1 MFPCLFGLLA
11 VATIVALRAAR
22 LAGLAHLLEERGDRR
37 VGLAGDVFGDLD
49 RLALGRGGGF
59 AGGADGG
66 IAVGLGHGFAD
77 ATLFVGREARDH
89 AAAIGAGFTEVATG
103 AVALGLTGASVAI
116 RLVRLTFRTA
126 RLLAARLDLGRTAGL
141 VRLTV
146 FHGLLDLLEDRGDFR
161 VGLAGRFVGG
171 FPGLLLGLLSGLLG
185 FGRLLM
191 GFLHRGVLLGLL
203 HGLMQAF
210 LFVGAQFDRQTR
222 RRAAF
227 LAGALG
233 AGGRTR
239 AFFGGETEGGGEEE
253 QGEVLHGID
262 VTAGRGRSFVYS
274 FGPSDLATCGAFRC
288 PIPMLPRL
296 ACLMLCCSAL
306 VSAGELK
313 LISLFSD
320 HAVLQAGDAA
330 VFGKAHPGSKVSV
343 KLGSAEASTT
353 VGTDGK
359 WRATLAGLKPTE
371 QGQDLVV
378 SSGEETFTAH
388 DVIVGEVWIGSG
400 QSNMEWTVGRTTA
413 AADAKSRPADA
424 GLRVFTVARTPK
436 AEPAEDVQGS
446 WKLAAPDT
454 VESFTATGFYFAR
467 ELRANIKQPV
477 GVIHTSIGGTRAEA
491 WGPKGMYA
499 DVPDAK
505 DFDAKEAASIK
516 ARAAALEKLQAR
528 LKSEK
533 DKAVAAKLRQDAGK
547 LAPVWSNGP
556 HMNWNGMVA
565 PLVGYSVRGALWYQ
579 GESNAGQPEAY
590 KWVLGSMIKSWH
602 KAWGQEF
609 PFLIVQ
615 LPRFMARKP
624 ELAVEDGG
632 WPRIR
637 ESMEWIA
644 DNVPGAMMSVNIDL
658 GEEKDIHPKDKLPV
672 GERLA
677 YVALQRVYKARPVG
691 EAPRVVKA
699 ERQGDAFVL
708 TYDRPVVLKN
718 DGKGFAL
725 LGADDKWA
733 FAQAKADGATVT
745 VTGVKA
751 PKEVRYAWANFPEVS
766 VFSAGADALP
776 AGPYRSSK

>member
-1 MFPCLFGLLA
+1 
-11 VATIVALRAAR
+11 
-22 LAGLAHLLEERGDRR
+22 
-37 VGLAGDVFGDLD
+37 
-49 RLALGRGGGF
+49 
-59 AGGADGG
+59 
-66 IAVGLGHGFAD
+66 
-77 ATLFVGREARDH
+77 
-89 AAAIGAGFTEVATG
+89 
-103 AVALGLTGASVAI
+103 
-116 RLVRLTFRTA
+116 
-126 RLLAARLDLGRTAGL
+126 
-141 VRLTV
+141 
-146 FHGLLDLLEDRGDFR
+146 
-161 VGLAGRFVGG
+161 
-171 FPGLLLGLLSGLLG
+171 
-185 FGRLLM
+185 
-191 GFLHRGVLLGLL
+191 
-203 HGLMQAF
+203 
-210 LFVGAQFDRQTR
+210 
-222 RRAAF
+222 
-227 LAGALG
+227 
-233 AGGRTR
+233 
-239 AFFGGETEGGGEEE
+239 
-253 QGEVLHGID
+253 
-262 VTAGRGRSFVYS
+262 
-274 FGPSDLATCGAFRC
+274 
-288 PIPMLPRL
+288 MLPRL
-296 ACLMLCCSAL
+296 ALLVLCCSAL

-343 KLGSAEASTT
+343 KLGSAEASATA
-353 VGTDGK
+353 GSDGK
-359 WRATLAGLKPTE
+359 WSATLRGLKATE
-371 QGQDLVV
+371 QGKDLVV
-378 SSGEETFTAH
+378 SSGEEIFTAR

-400 QSNMEWTVGRTTA
+400 QSNMDWVVKNTTA

-436 AEPAEDVQGS
+436 AEPAEEVYGS
-446 WKLAAPDT
+446 WKLAAPET
-454 VESFTATGFYFAR
+454 VEGLTATGLFFAR

-505 DFDAKEAASIK
+505 DFDAKETAAIK
-516 ARAAALEKLQAR
+516 ARAVALEKLNA
-528 LKSEK
+528 KIAVEK
-533 DKAVAAKLRQDAGK
+533 DKAALAKLKQDAGK
-547 LAPVWSNGP
+547 VAPVWTNGP

-565 PLVGYSVRGALWYQ
+565 PLVGYSVRGAIWYQ

-609 PFLIVQ
+609 PFIIVQ

-644 DNVPGAMMSVNIDL
+644 DNVPGAMQSVNIDL

-699 ERQGDAFVL
+699 DRQGDAFVL

-718 DGKGFAL
+718 DGKGFGL
-725 LGADDKWA
+725 LGADDKWV
-733 FAQAKADGATVT
+733 FGQAKADGATVT

-766 VFSAGADALP
+766 VYSAGKDGLP

>member
-1 MFPCLFGLLA
+1 
-11 VATIVALRAAR
+11 
-22 LAGLAHLLEERGDRR
+22 
-37 VGLAGDVFGDLD
+37 
-49 RLALGRGGGF
+49 
-59 AGGADGG
+59 
-66 IAVGLGHGFAD
+66 
-77 ATLFVGREARDH
+77 
-89 AAAIGAGFTEVATG
+89 
-103 AVALGLTGASVAI
+103 
-116 RLVRLTFRTA
+116 
-126 RLLAARLDLGRTAGL
+126 
-141 VRLTV
+141 
-146 FHGLLDLLEDRGDFR
+146 
-161 VGLAGRFVGG
+161 
-171 FPGLLLGLLSGLLG
+171 
-185 FGRLLM
+185 
-191 GFLHRGVLLGLL
+191 
-203 HGLMQAF
+203 
-210 LFVGAQFDRQTR
+210 
-222 RRAAF
+222 
-227 LAGALG
+227 
-233 AGGRTR
+233 
-239 AFFGGETEGGGEEE
+239 
-253 QGEVLHGID
+253 
-262 VTAGRGRSFVYS
+262 
-274 FGPSDLATCGAFRC
+274 
-288 PIPMLPRL
+288 MLPRL
-296 ACLMLCCSAL
+296 ALLVLCCSAL

-343 KLGSAEASTT
+343 KLGSVEATT
-353 VGTDGK
+353 TAGTDGK

-371 QGQDLVV
+371 QGKDLVV
-378 SSGEETFTAH
+378 SSGEEVFTAH

-400 QSNMEWTVGRTTA
+400 QSNMDWVVKNTTA

-436 AEPAEDVQGS
+436 AEPADDVQGS

-454 VESFTATGFYFAR
+454 VEGLTATGLFFAR
-467 ELRANIKQPV
+467 ELRANLKQPV

-499 DVPDAK
+499 EVPEAK
-505 DFDAKEAASIK
+505 DFDAKEAAAMK
-516 ARAAALEKLQAR
+516 ARAVALEKLTAQVAG
-528 LKSEK
+528 EK
-533 DKAVAAKLRQDAGK
+533 DKAVLAKLRQDAGK
-547 LAPVWSNGP
+547 FTPVWSNGP

-565 PLVGYSVRGALWYQ
+565 PLVGYSVRGTIWYQ

-590 KWVLGSMIKSWH
+590 KWVLGAMIKSWQ

-609 PFLIVQ
+609 PFIIVQ

-624 ELAVEDGG
+624 ELAVEEGAT

-677 YVALQRVYKARPVG
+677 YVALQRVYKAREAG
-691 EAPRVVKA
+691 EAPRVKKA
-699 ERQGDAFVL
+699 ERQGDAYVL

-733 FAQAKADGATVT
+733 FGQAKADGATVT

-766 VFSAGADALP
+766 VYSAGADALP
-776 AGPYRSSK
+776 AGPYRSGK

>member
-1 MFPCLFGLLA
+1 
-11 VATIVALRAAR
+11 
-22 LAGLAHLLEERGDRR
+22 
-37 VGLAGDVFGDLD
+37 
-49 RLALGRGGGF
+49 
-59 AGGADGG
+59 
-66 IAVGLGHGFAD
+66 
-77 ATLFVGREARDH
+77 
-89 AAAIGAGFTEVATG
+89 
-103 AVALGLTGASVAI
+103 
-116 RLVRLTFRTA
+116 
-126 RLLAARLDLGRTAGL
+126 
-141 VRLTV
+141 
-146 FHGLLDLLEDRGDFR
+146 
-161 VGLAGRFVGG
+161 
-171 FPGLLLGLLSGLLG
+171 
-185 FGRLLM
+185 
-191 GFLHRGVLLGLL
+191 
-203 HGLMQAF
+203 
-210 LFVGAQFDRQTR
+210 
-222 RRAAF
+222 
-227 LAGALG
+227 
-233 AGGRTR
+233 
-239 AFFGGETEGGGEEE
+239 
-253 QGEVLHGID
+253 
-262 VTAGRGRSFVYS
+262 
-274 FGPSDLATCGAFRC
+274 
-288 PIPMLPRL
+288 
-296 ACLMLCCSAL
+296 
-306 VSAGELK
+306 
-313 LISLFSD
+313 
-320 HAVLQAGDAA
+320 
-330 VFGKAHPGSKVSV
+330 
-343 KLGSAEASTT
+343 
-353 VGTDGK
+353 
-359 WRATLAGLKPTE
+359 
-371 QGQDLVV
+371 
-378 SSGEETFTAH
+378 
-388 DVIVGEVWIGSG
+388 
-400 QSNMEWTVGRTTA
+400 
-413 AADAKSRPADA
+413 
-424 GLRVFTVARTPK
+424 
-436 AEPAEDVQGS
+436 
-446 WKLAAPDT
+446 
-454 VESFTATGFYFAR
+454 
-467 ELRANIKQPV
+467 
-477 GVIHTSIGGTRAEA
+477 
-491 WGPKGMYA
+491 MYA

-505 DFDAKEAASIK
+505 DFDAKEATGIK

-533 DKAVAAKLRQDAGK
+533 DKAVAAKLRQDAGR

-725 LGADDKWA
+725 LGTDDKWV
-733 FAQAKADGATVT
+733 FGQAKADGATVT

-766 VFSAGADALP
+766 VYSAGPDALP

>member
-1 MFPCLFGLLA
+1 
-11 VATIVALRAAR
+11 
-22 LAGLAHLLEERGDRR
+22 
-37 VGLAGDVFGDLD
+37 
-49 RLALGRGGGF
+49 
-59 AGGADGG
+59 
-66 IAVGLGHGFAD
+66 
-77 ATLFVGREARDH
+77 
-89 AAAIGAGFTEVATG
+89 
-103 AVALGLTGASVAI
+103 
-116 RLVRLTFRTA
+116 
-126 RLLAARLDLGRTAGL
+126 
-141 VRLTV
+141 
-146 FHGLLDLLEDRGDFR
+146 
-161 VGLAGRFVGG
+161 
-171 FPGLLLGLLSGLLG
+171 
-185 FGRLLM
+185 
-191 GFLHRGVLLGLL
+191 
-203 HGLMQAF
+203 
-210 LFVGAQFDRQTR
+210 
-222 RRAAF
+222 
-227 LAGALG
+227 
-233 AGGRTR
+233 
-239 AFFGGETEGGGEEE
+239 
-253 QGEVLHGID
+253 
-262 VTAGRGRSFVYS
+262 
-274 FGPSDLATCGAFRC
+274 
-288 PIPMLPRL
+288 MLPRL
-296 ACLMLCCSAL
+296 ALLVLCCSAL

-330 VFGKAHPGSKVSV
+330 VFGKAHPGSKVRV
-343 KLGSAEASTT
+343 KLGSTEATATAGS
-353 VGTDGK
+353 DGK
-359 WRATLAGLKPTE
+359 WSATLRGLKATE
-371 QGQDLVV
+371 QGKDLVV
-378 SSGEETFTAH
+378 SSGEEIFTAR

-400 QSNMEWTVGRTTA
+400 QSNMDWVVKNTTA

-436 AEPAEDVQGS
+436 AEPADEVYGS

-454 VESFTATGFYFAR
+454 VEGLTATGLFFAR

-505 DFDAKEAASIK
+505 DFDAKETAAIK
-516 ARAAALEKLQAR
+516 ARAVALEKLNA
-528 LKSEK
+528 KIAVEK
-533 DKAVAAKLRQDAGK
+533 DKAALAKLRQDAGRF
-547 LAPVWSNGP
+547 APVWTNGP

-565 PLVGYSVRGALWYQ
+565 PLVGYSVRGAIWYQ

-609 PFLIVQ
+609 PFIIVQ

-644 DNVPGAMMSVNIDL
+644 DNVPGAMQSVNIDL

-677 YVALQRVYKARPVG
+677 YVALQRVYKTRTDG
-691 EAPRVVKA
+691 EAPRVKKA

-708 TYDRPVVLKN
+708 TYDRPVLLKN
-718 DGKGFAL
+718 DGKGFGL
-725 LGADDKWA
+725 LGADDKWV
-733 FAQAKADGATVT
+733 FGQAKSDGATVT

-751 PKEVRYAWANFPEVS
+751 PKEVRYAWASFPEVS
-766 VFSAGADALP
+766 VYSAGKDGLP

>member
-1 MFPCLFGLLA
+1 
-11 VATIVALRAAR
+11 
-22 LAGLAHLLEERGDRR
+22 
-37 VGLAGDVFGDLD
+37 
-49 RLALGRGGGF
+49 
-59 AGGADGG
+59 
-66 IAVGLGHGFAD
+66 
-77 ATLFVGREARDH
+77 
-89 AAAIGAGFTEVATG
+89 
-103 AVALGLTGASVAI
+103 
-116 RLVRLTFRTA
+116 
-126 RLLAARLDLGRTAGL
+126 
-141 VRLTV
+141 
-146 FHGLLDLLEDRGDFR
+146 
-161 VGLAGRFVGG
+161 
-171 FPGLLLGLLSGLLG
+171 
-185 FGRLLM
+185 
-191 GFLHRGVLLGLL
+191 
-203 HGLMQAF
+203 
-210 LFVGAQFDRQTR
+210 
-222 RRAAF
+222 
-227 LAGALG
+227 
-233 AGGRTR
+233 
-239 AFFGGETEGGGEEE
+239 
-253 QGEVLHGID
+253 
-262 VTAGRGRSFVYS
+262 
-274 FGPSDLATCGAFRC
+274 
-288 PIPMLPRL
+288 MLPRL
-296 ACLMLCCSAL
+296 ATLVLCCSAL

-330 VFGKAHPGSKVSV
+330 VFGKAHPGAKVSV
-343 KLGSAEASTT
+343 KLGSTEATAT
-353 VGTDGK
+353 AGNDGK
-359 WRATLAGLKPTE
+359 WTATLAGLKATE
-371 QGQDLVV
+371 QGKDLIV
-378 SSGEETFTAH
+378 SSGEEVFTAR

-400 QSNMEWTVGRTTA
+400 QSNMDWVVKNTTA

-436 AEPAEDVQGS
+436 AEPVDDVQGS

-454 VESFTATGFYFAR
+454 VEGLTATGLFFAR

-499 DVPDAK
+499 DVADAK
-505 DFDAKEAASIK
+505 DFDSKETAAIK
-516 ARAAALEKLQAR
+516 ARAVALEKLNA
-528 LKSEK
+528 KIAVEK
-533 DKAVAAKLRQDAGK
+533 DKAALAKLRQDAGR

-565 PLVGYSVRGALWYQ
+565 PLVGYSVRGAIWYQ

-609 PFLIVQ
+609 PFIIVQ

-624 ELAVEDGG
+624 ELSVEDGG

-644 DNVPGAMMSVNIDL
+644 DNVPGAMQSVNIDL

-677 YVALQRVYKARPVG
+677 YVALQRVYKTRNDG
-691 EAPRVVKA
+691 EAPRVKKA

-718 DGKGFAL
+718 DGKGFGL
-725 LGADDKWA
+725 LGADDKWV
-733 FAQAKADGATVT
+733 FGQAKADGATVT

-766 VFSAGADALP
+766 VYSAGKDGLP